1 MFPNTLDELL
11 VDAIKRK
18 RQKCYHETTYSNENI
33 KAWLESAI
41 DMNNWKVFVTT
52 YSNKR
57 SFGKAISQWPNKAQ
71 RSSVLR
77 WLKSQNCNDAEDLLE
92 GSCEPLALYLSV
104 SVQKAIREREFEEME
119 EVFNDV
125 STTLKKMKP
134 LKAAEIVYQHY
145 INPISRGP
153 IFWDS
158 SFQGFSCADFLFGTE
173 AMKFKVKNAT
183 QDDSCISIMPLYILN
198 YIYDN
203 DELNDVDLTKSLA
216 ETAQYSCHAVGLIF
230 DRKNCR
236 IVVADPNGALI
247 PGYNMEFVSVPLT
260 ERRSPST
267 KVSSFDL
274 EKNALKILKKRKI
287 DDII

>member
-1 MFPNTLDELL
+1 
-11 VDAIKRK
+11 
-18 RQKCYHETTYSNENI
+18 
-33 KAWLESAI
+33 
-41 DMNNWKVFVTT
+41 
-52 YSNKR
+52 
-57 SFGKAISQWPNKAQ
+57 
-71 RSSVLR
+71 
-77 WLKSQNCNDAEDLLE
+77 
-92 GSCEPLALYLSV
+92 
-104 SVQKAIREREFEEME
+104 
-119 EVFNDV
+119 
-125 STTLKKMKP
+125 
-134 LKAAEIVYQHY
+134 
-145 INPISRGP
+145 
-153 IFWDS
+153 
-158 SFQGFSCADFLFGTE
+158 
-173 AMKFKVKNAT
+173 
-183 QDDSCISIMPLYILN
+183 MPLYILN

-274 EKNALKILKKRKI
+274 EKDALKRLKKRKI